1 MNAEKDNEENIQ
13 SNLKLFNKQKG
24 QTTAA
29 IPANQMEAN

>member
-1 MNAEKDNEENIQ
+1 MQKKIMRRDIQ

-29 IPANQMEAN
+29 IPATQMEAN